1 MNGNYRREENPRTN
15 VVSLTMDESFFFERA
30 VRALDRY
37 QYDKALK
44 YFRKAVELKPDN
56 PVNHC
61 NMAGILSE
69 MGDYEAS
76 NAVLLHVLEQV
87 DPAMTECRFYM
98 ANNFAN
104 MERFEEA
111 EEALLAYLGEDAAG
125 QFLHEAE
132 EMIELLQIELKRKIR
147 DHSVLARRGS
157 DRHERARTMLEEGMF
172 AEAAGLLEELL
183 EEYPEFA
190 AAANNLALAYYY
202 MGMTDRA
209 LEKVEDVLLR
219 EPGNLHGLCNLA
231 IFRRHSG
238 PLGAE
243 EASRL
248 AGRLAAIVP
257 FHREHAFKLATT
269 LGILGEH
276 EAAYRHFRRLLAGE
290 DASGDASIHHYC
302 AVAALLSGRPD
313 EAEKMWNQT
322 LKLDPEAEAAAYYL
336 KRLPEWRVCGITEP
350 VNYHYRLE
358 AVRRSELWRRWEER
372 LPEDSPAIRAALI
385 RTLRSGSEEDK
396 RRALQACRPLAD
408 EEMNEALRE
417 LAGDDTETAELRDL
431 ARAALGESDPEQADS
446 AEEDELPAPKF
457 SREPAELPVWE
468 KRWQDVLD
476 AAIRASCA
484 PGDFGL
490 RRDLEALWTDFLRRL
505 YPDVPVL
512 SYVEGW
518 AAALDY
524 LADKL
529 HRGEATYEEIG
540 RRHGVSASTV
550 GRYAKRIDQVCGIK
564 ERMTMPGRD
573 HRKGL

>member
-1 MNGNYRREENPRTN
+1 VNGNYRREEKPRTN
-15 VVSLTMDESFFFERA
+15 VVSLSMDESFFFERA

-44 YFRKAVELKPDN
+44 YFRKSVELKPDN

-69 MGDYEAS
+69 MGDYEES

-87 DPAMTECRFYM
+87 DPSMTECRFYM

-111 EEALLAYLGEDAAG
+111 EEALVKYLEEDAAG

-132 EMIELLQIELKRKIR
+132 EMIDLLQVELKRKIR
-147 DHSVLARRGS
+147 DHTVLARRGS
-157 DRHERARTMLEEGMF
+157 DRHDRARTMLEEGMF
-172 AEAAGLLEELL
+172 SEAADLLEELL

-190 AAANNLALAYYY
+190 AASNNLALAYYY
-202 MGMTDRA
+202 MGLTDKA
-209 LEKVEDVLLR
+209 LKTVEDVLKR
-219 EPGNLHGLCNLA
+219 DEGNLHGLCNLA

-238 PLGAE
+238 PVGAE
-243 EASRL
+243 EASQL
-248 AGRLAAIVP
+248 ARRLAAVVP
-257 FHREHAFKLATT
+257 LHREHAFKLATT

-276 EAAYRHFRRLLAGE
+276 EAAYRHFRRLLTSE
-290 DASGDASIHHYC
+290 EASGDASLHHYC
-302 AVAALLSGRPD
+302 AVAALLSARPD
-313 EAEKMWNQT
+313 AAEKLWKAAV
-322 LKLDPEAEAAAYYL
+322 KLDPDAEAAAYYL
-336 KRLPEWRVCGITEP
+336 SRLPEWRSTGINEP
-350 VNYHYRLE
+350 VSYHYRLE
-358 AVRRSELWRRWEER
+358 TVRRSELWRRWEER

-396 RRALQACRPLAD
+396 RHALQACRPLAD
-408 EEMNEALRE
+408 EEMTAVLRE
-417 LAGDDTETAELRDL
+417 LADNEQESASLREL
-431 ARAALGESDPEQADS
+431 ARTALGESGS
-446 AEEDELPAPKF
+446 EEFEPAQEEERAANF

-476 AAIRASCA
+476 ASIRASCT
-484 PGDFGL
+484 PGDFSM

-524 LADKL
+524 LTDKL
-529 HRGEATYEEIG
+529 RHGTSTYEEVG
-540 RRHGVSASTV
+540 RRYGVSASTV
-550 GRYAKRIDQVCGIK
+550 GRYVKRMDQVCSIK
-564 ERMTMPGRD
+564 ERMTVHGRN

>member
-1 MNGNYRREENPRTN
+1 MNENYRREEKPRTN
-15 VVSLTMDESFFFERA
+15 VVSLSMDESFFFERA

-44 YFRKAVELKPDN
+44 YFRKSVELKPDN

-76 NAVLLHVLEQV
+76 NKVLLHVLEQV
-87 DPAMTECRFYM
+87 DPSMTECHFYM

-111 EEALLAYLGEDAAG
+111 EDALLIYLEQDAAG
-125 QFLHEAE
+125 QFLHESE
-132 EMIELLQIELKRKIR
+132 EMIDLLQVELKRKIR

-157 DRHERARTMLEEGMF
+157 DRHERARAMLEEGMF
-172 AEAAGLLEELL
+172 SEAADLLEELL
-183 EEYPEFA
+183 KEYPEFA

-202 MGMTDRA
+202 MSMTERA
-209 LEKVEDVLLR
+209 LEVVQGVLDR

-238 PLGAE
+238 LSGAE
-243 EASRL
+243 EASQL
-248 AGRLAAIVP
+248 ARRLAAIVP

-276 EAAYRHFRRLLAGE
+276 EAAYRHFRRLLTDGE
-290 DASGDASIHHYC
+290 SSADASIHHYC
-302 AVAALLSGRPD
+302 AVAAVLSGRMD
-313 EAEKMWNQT
+313 AAEKLWKMT

-336 KRLPEWRVCGITEP
+336 ERLPEWRAGGITDP
-350 VNYHYRLE
+350 VSYHYRLE

-372 LPEDSPAIRAALI
+372 LPEDSPAIRDALI
-385 RTLRSGSEEDK
+385 RTLRSGSSEDK
-396 RRALQACRPLAD
+396 RHALQACRPLAD
-408 EEMNEALRE
+408 EEMTSVLLE
-417 LAGDDTETAELRDL
+417 LADDEGESDELRAM
-431 ARAALGESDPEQADS
+431 ARAALGESWVERS
-446 AEEDELPAPKF
+446 ESSEEEEHAAAPF

-476 AAIRASCA
+476 AAIRASCM
-484 PGDFGL
+484 PGDFSL

-524 LADKL
+524 LTDKL
-529 HRGEATYEEIG
+529 RRGVSTYEEIG
-540 RRHGVSASTV
+540 RRYGVSASTV
-550 GRYAKRIDQVCGIK
+550 GRYVKRMDQVCSIK
-564 ERMTMPGRD
+564 ERTNMHGRN

>member
-1 MNGNYRREENPRTN
+1 MNGNYRREEKPQSH

-44 YFRKAVELKPDN
+44 YFRKAVELKPGN
-56 PVNHC
+56 PVNHA

-76 NAVLLHVLEQV
+76 NAVLLHLLGHV
-87 DPAMTECRFYM
+87 DPSMIECRFYM

-111 EEALLAYLGEDAAG
+111 EEALLAYLEADASG

-132 EMIELLQIELKRKIR
+132 EMIELLQVELKRNIR

-172 AEAAGLLEELL
+172 SEAADLLEELL
-183 EEYPEFA
+183 EEYPGFA

-209 LEKVEDVLLR
+209 LTTVEEVLQS

-238 PLGAE
+238 PAGAE
-243 EASRL
+243 EAALLGR
-248 AGRLAAIVP
+248 RLAAVVP

-276 EAAYRHFRRLLAGE
+276 EAAYQHFSRLLAGDE
-290 DASGDASIHHYC
+290 SSADPSIHHYC
-302 AVAALLSGRPD
+302 AVAALLSGRID
-313 EAEKMWNQT
+313 KAERLWKQT
-322 LKLDPEAEAAAYYL
+322 LKLDPDAEAAEHYL
-336 KRLPEWRVCGITEP
+336 TRLPEWRENGVSET
-350 VNYHYRLE
+350 VSYHYRIE
-358 AVRRSELWRRWEER
+358 AVKRSELWRRWEER
-372 LPEDSPAIRAALI
+372 LPEDSPAIREALI
-385 RTLRSGSEEDK
+385 YTLRSGNEEEK

-408 EEMNEALRE
+408 AEMTKVLRE
-417 LAGDDTETAELRDL
+417 LAENEGEEAGLREL
-431 ARAALGESDPEQADS
+431 ARAALGEIAFDPP
-446 AEEDELPAPKF
+446 EEDELPELKF

-476 AAIRASCA
+476 TAIRASCA
-484 PGDFGL
+484 PSDFGL

-512 SYVEGW
+512 SYAEGW

-524 LADKL
+524 LTDKL
-529 HRGEATYEEIG
+529 RRGESTYEEIG
-540 RRHGVSASTV
+540 QRYGVSASTV
-550 GRYAKRIDQVCGIK
+550 GRYVKRIDQVCNIK
-564 ERMTMPGRD
+564 ERMTMHGRD

>member
-1 MNGNYRREENPRTN
+1 MNGNYRREEKPQSH

-44 YFRKAVELKPDN
+44 YFRKAVELKPGN

-69 MGDYEAS
+69 MGDYKAS
-76 NAVLLHVLEQV
+76 NEVLLHVLEQV
-87 DPAMTECRFYM
+87 DPSMTECRFYM

-111 EEALLAYLGEDAAG
+111 EEALLAYLEADASG
-125 QFLHEAE
+125 QFLNEAE
-132 EMIELLQIELKRKIR
+132 EMIELLQVELKRNVR

-172 AEAAGLLEELL
+172 SEAADLLEELL
-183 EEYPEFA
+183 EEYPGFA

-209 LEKVEDVLLR
+209 LATVEEVLR
-219 EPGNLHGLCNLA
+219 SESGNLHGLCNLA

-238 PLGAE
+238 PAGAE
-243 EASRL
+243 EAARLGRRL
-248 AGRLAAIVP
+248 ATVVP

-276 EAAYRHFRRLLAGE
+276 EAAYQHFRRLLAGDE
-290 DASGDASIHHYC
+290 SSADPSIHHYC
-302 AVAALLSGRPD
+302 AAAALLSGRMD
-313 EAEKMWNQT
+313 TAEKLWKQT
-322 LKLDPEAEAAAYYL
+322 LKLDPGAEAAEYYL
-336 KRLPEWRVCGITEP
+336 TRLPEWRKNGIAET
-350 VNYHYRLE
+350 VSYHYRLE
-358 AVRRSELWRRWEER
+358 AVKRSELWRRWEER
-372 LPEDSPAIRAALI
+372 LPEDSPAIREALLH
-385 RTLRSGSEEDK
+385 TLRSGTEEEK
-396 RRALQACRPLAD
+396 RHALQACRPLAD
-408 EEMNEALRE
+408 DEMTKVLRE
-417 LAGDDTETAELRDL
+417 LAENEGEAAGLREL
-431 ARAALGESDPEQADS
+431 ARAALGETAYDSPE
-446 AEEDELPAPKF
+446 ENELPELKF

-476 AAIRASCA
+476 TAIRASCA

-505 YPDVPVL
+505 YPNVPVL
-512 SYVEGW
+512 SYAEGW

-524 LADKL
+524 LTDKL
-529 HRGEATYEEIG
+529 RRGESTYEEIG
-540 RRHGVSASTV
+540 RRYGVSASTV
-550 GRYAKRIDQVCGIK
+550 GRYVKRIDQVCNIK
-564 ERMTMPGRD
+564 ERMTMHGRD

>member
-1 MNGNYRREENPRTN
+1 
-15 VVSLTMDESFFFERA
+15 MDESFFFERA

-44 YFRKAVELKPDN
+44 YFRKTVELKPGN

-69 MGDYEAS
+69 MGNYEAS
-76 NAVLLHVLEQV
+76 NEALLHVLEHV
-87 DPAMTECRFYM
+87 DPSMTECRFYM

-111 EEALLAYLGEDAAG
+111 EDALLAYLEADASG

-132 EMIELLQIELKRKIR
+132 EMIELLQFELKRNLR
-147 DHSVLARRGS
+147 QHHVLARQGS

-172 AEAAGLLEELL
+172 AEASDLLEQLL
-183 EEYPEFA
+183 EEYPDFA

-209 LEKVEDVLLR
+209 LKTVEDVLQK

-238 PLGAE
+238 PEGAA
-243 EASRL
+243 EAAQLARRL
-248 AGRLAAIVP
+248 STVIP

-269 LGILGEH
+269 LGILDEH
-276 EAAYRHFRRLLAGE
+276 EAAYQHFRRLLSGE
-290 DASGDASIHHYC
+290 EASSDASIHHYC
-302 AVAALLSGRPD
+302 GVAALLSGRIGI
-313 EAEKMWNQT
+313 AEQMWKQT
-322 LKLDPEAEAAAYYL
+322 LKLDPEAEAARYYVE
-336 KRLPEWRVCGITEP
+336 RLPEWKQNGVSEL
-350 VNYHYRLE
+350 VSYHYRLE
-358 AVRRSELWRRWEER
+358 AVKRSELWRRWEER
-372 LPEDSPAIRAALI
+372 LTQDSSSMQETLIHTLQSGNEEEKRQVLKAFYSFTDEKWLDALRVLAEDSSENQE
-385 RTLRSGSEEDK
+385 LRSLAQQ
-396 RRALQACRPLAD
+396 ALK
-408 EEMNEALRE
+408 NS
-417 LAGDDTETAELRDL
+417 
-431 ARAALGESDPEQADS
+431 GENV
-446 AEEDELPAPKF
+446 AEEKERSELQF

-476 AAIRASCA
+476 TAIRASCA
-484 PGDFGL
+484 PSDFGL

-505 YPDVPVL
+505 YPDVPVF
-512 SYVEGW
+512 SYAQGW

-524 LADKL
+524 LTDKL
-529 HRGEATYEEIG
+529 RRGESTYEEIG
-540 RRHGVSASTV
+540 QRYGVSASTV
-550 GRYAKRIDQVCGIK
+550 GRYVKRIDQVCNIK
-564 ERMTMPGRD
+564 ERMTMHSRD

>member
-1 MNGNYRREENPRTN
+1 MNGNNRREEKPRTN
-15 VVSLTMDESFFFERA
+15 VVSLSMDESFFFERA

-44 YFRKAVELKPDN
+44 YFRKSVELKPDN

-69 MGDYEAS
+69 MGNYEAS
-76 NAVLLHVLEQV
+76 NEVLLHVLDEV
-87 DPAMTECRFYM
+87 DPSMTECRFYM

-111 EEALLAYLGEDAAG
+111 ETALLKYLEEDAAG

-132 EMIELLQIELKRKIR
+132 EMIDLLQLELKRKIR

-172 AEAAGLLEELL
+172 AEAADLLEELL
-183 EEYPEFA
+183 KEYPEFA

-209 LEKVEDVLLR
+209 LGVVEDVLER

-238 PLGAE
+238 PEGAE

-248 AGRLAAIVP
+248 ARRLTAIIP

-276 EAAYRHFRRLLAGE
+276 EAAYLHFRRLLTDEEASA
-290 DASGDASIHHYC
+290 DASLHHYC
-302 AVAALLSGRPD
+302 AVAAVLSGRP
-313 EAEKMWNQT
+313 EAAEKLWKTT

-336 KRLPEWRVCGITEP
+336 DRLPEWQTDGIAEP
-350 VNYHYRLE
+350 VSYHYRLE
-358 AVRRSELWRRWEER
+358 AVRRSELWQRWEER

-385 RTLRSGSEEDK
+385 RTLRTGSEEDK
-396 RRALQACRPLAD
+396 HHALQACRPLAD
-408 EEMNEALRE
+408 EEMTRV
-417 LAGDDTETAELRDL
+417 LRDL
-431 ARAALGESDPEQADS
+431 AYDERESESVRGLARSILVDNGFEQAEPD
-446 AEEDELPAPKF
+446 AEDERSSALF
-457 SREPAELPVWE
+457 SLEPAELPVWE

-476 AAIRASCA
+476 AAIRSSCA
-484 PGDFGL
+484 PGDFSL
-490 RRDLEALWTDFLRRL
+490 RRDLESLWTDFLRRL
-505 YPDVPVL
+505 YPEVPVL

-524 LADKL
+524 LTDKL
-529 HRGEATYEEIG
+529 RRGTSTYEEVG
-540 RRHGVSASTV
+540 RRYGVSASTV
-550 GRYAKRIDQVCGIK
+550 GRYVKRVDQVCSIK
-564 ERMTMPGRD
+564 ERMTLHGRD